1 MSPTRTDRLVIGAG
15 AAHSRA
21 AGAAAG
27 VDVLSTSAI
36 TAPPRR
42 PDLGLDFLGLR

>member
-1 MSPTRTDRLVIGAG
+1 MTAARTDCLVTGAG
-15 AAHSRA
+15 AAA
-21 AGAAAG
+21 D

-36 TAPPRR
+36 TAPRR

>member
-1 MSPTRTDRLVIGAG
+1 MTAATPARTDCLVIG
-15 AAHSRA
+15 

-42 PDLGLDFLGLR
+42 PDLGLDFRGLQ